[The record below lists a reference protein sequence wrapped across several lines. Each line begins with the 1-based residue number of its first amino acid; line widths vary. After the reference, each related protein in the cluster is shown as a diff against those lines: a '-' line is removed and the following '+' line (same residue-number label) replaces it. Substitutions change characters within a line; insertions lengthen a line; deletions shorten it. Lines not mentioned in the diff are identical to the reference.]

1 VSKWRQDSERPWRWF
16 GAGWPI
22 VVAGGW
28 ALTLLLAPLAEG
40 QIVIR
45 GETVY
50 TMAGAAVKN
59 GVVVIEDDKIVAV
72 GPADQVDIPPD
83 AEVFEA
89 KVVTPGLIDAHA
101 TAGLTGIFNQSQDQ
115 DQLDSSEAI
124 QPELRALDAI
134 NIQEELVGYLRGFG
148 VTTLH
153 TGHASR
159 ELISGQTLIVKTVG
173 QTVEEALVR
182 ETAAVVATLGPAARR
197 NQGSPGTRGKQM
209 AMLRQELIKAG
220 EYLEKVRRA
229 EQRGGEKGETEQDE
243 TDRNR
248 GVEGEGPAE
257 QGAESNGAE
266 RSGLEGN
273 GSDTNGAKATPPARN
288 LRLEALAQV
297 LDGQIPLLIT
307 ANKAQDIA
315 SALRLADEFGIR
327 IWLDGAAESYLLTEE
342 IKRAE
347 IPVLL
352 HPTMIRATGEYENLS
367 FETAAHLV
375 GAGIPVAMQSGYEG
389 YVPKVRVVLFEA
401 AITAAHGLSFEQA
414 LATITIDAARI
425 LQISDRVGSLEV
437 GKDADIALYDGDP
450 FEYTSRCVG
459 VLVNGRPTGDPVR

>member
-1 VSKWRQDSERPWRWF
+1 MNNSTQNSGLQSRRFW
-16 GAGWPI
+16 AGWPI

-28 ALTLLLAPLAEG
+28 ALALLLSVPADG

-50 TMAGAAVKN
+50 TMAGPPVKN

-72 GPADQVDIPPD
+72 GPADQVDIPPN
-83 AEVFEA
+83 AEVLEA
-89 KVVTPGLIDAHA
+89 KIVTPGLIDAHA

-173 QTVEEALVR
+173 QTVEQALVK
-182 ETAAVVATLGPAARR
+182 ETAAVVATLGPASRR

-220 EYLEKVRRA
+220 EYAEKVRRA
-229 EQRGGEKGETEQDE
+229 EQRDDEGGEAEQDE
-243 TDRNR
+243 ANGNGGD
-248 GVEGEGPAE
+248 EGERQGEEAAE
-257 QGAESNGAE
+257 TNGAE
-266 RSGLEGN
+266 RNGSDTN

-297 LDGQIPLLIT
+297 LDGQVPLLVT
-307 ANKAQDIA
+307 ANKAQDIS

-342 IKRAE
+342 IKRAD

-375 GAGIPVAMQSGYEG
+375 EAGIPVAMQSGYEG

-450 FEYTSRCVG
+450 FEYTSRCIG

>member
-1 VSKWRQDSERPWRWF
+1 VNNSRRQANNTLRPFWMRWCIAGF
-16 GAGWPI
+16 G
-22 VVAGGW
+22 VW
-28 ALTLLLAPLAEG
+28 ALSLGLSPAAVG
-40 QIVIR
+40 QIAIR

-50 TMAGAAVKN
+50 TMAGPPVKN
-59 GVVVIEDDKIVAV
+59 GVVVVEGGKIVAV
-72 GPADQVDIPPD
+72 GPADQIVVPPN
-83 AEVFEA
+83 AEVLEA

-101 TAGLTGIFNQSQDQ
+101 TAGLTGILNQPQDQ

-134 NIQEELVGYLRGFG
+134 NIHEELVDYLRSFG

-173 QTVEEALVR
+173 QTVEQALVK

-220 EYLEKVRRA
+220 EYAEKVRRA
-229 EQRGGEKGETEQDE
+229 EQQAAEDGDTGQDDTDQDDTDQDSGEPGET
-243 TDRNR
+243 
-248 GVEGEGPAE
+248 GK
-257 QGAESNGAE
+257 NGA
-266 RSGLEGN
+266 
-273 GSDTNGAKATPPARN
+273 APTPPARD
-288 LRLEALAQV
+288 LRLEALTQV
-297 LDGQIPLLIT
+297 LDGQVPLLVT

-327 IWLDGAAESYLLTEE
+327 IWLDGAAEAYLLVEE
-342 IKRAE
+342 IKRAQV
-347 IPVLL
+347 PVLL

-375 GAGIPVAMQSGYEG
+375 EAGIPVAMQSGYEG

-401 AITAAHGLSFEQA
+401 AITAANGLSLEQA

-425 LQISDRVGSLEV
+425 LGIADRVGSLEA

-450 FEYTSRCVG
+450 FEYTSHCIG